1 LKLQEQLKMKDIE
14 LEEFKKEKY
23 EEIEFLNNK
32 I

>member
-1 LKLQEQLKMKDIE
+1 LKLQEQLKMKDKE

-23 EEIEFLNNK
+23 EEIELLNNK